1 MLHDIFYACRLHF
14 QPYCAV
20 DYVCLGVAS
29 DFRTLAA
36 LWLIAQPV
44 KSLFAALAALSL
56 HVDFAAALASNQ
68 TDSDVR
74 HAVADSS
81 VQRAQ
86 RVTVTGCKQQTR

>member
-20 DYVCLGVAS
+20 DYVCLVAS

-86 RVTVTGCKQQTR
+86 RVTVTGCKQQTG

>member
-1 MLHDIFYACRLHF
+1 MLHYIFHAYRLQF
-14 QPYCAV
+14 QPYCAA
-20 DYVCLGVAS
+20 DYVCLGVVS

-36 LWLIAQPV
+36 LRFIAQPV

-56 HVDFAAALASNQ
+56 HVDFAAALAGNQ

-86 RVTVTGCKQQTR
+86 RVTVTGCEQQAQ